1 MRKHWMWS
9 FVKALENWNNNEM
22 RFFFFIKGI
31 VYRKWG
37 NDITFTVNFNLI

>member
-22 RFFFFIKGI
+22 SFIFSIFIKGK

-37 NDITFTVNFNLI
+37 NDITFTGKF